1 MKKEAFCAKWLETF
15 GGDISRNDIKKHVA
29 STGNYIWHVFSW
41 ELLGDKRYLSGE
53 AAKRAYD
60 SADKRGAI
68 YIDWF
73 QDDHTKDITRAQNV
87 ADALDA
93 FTEVYVVG
101 KDFKWTYIKTHEGGF
116 GPYFLE
122 RK

>member
-1 MKKEAFCAKWLETF
+1 MNKEAFCAKWLDAF
-15 GGDISRNDIKKHVA
+15 GGNIPKSDLKKYVA
-29 STGNYIWHVFSW
+29 STGGYIWHVFSW
-41 ELLGDKRYLSGE
+41 ELLDNKRYLSGE
-53 AAKRAYD
+53 AAKRAFD
-60 SADKRGAI
+60 RAEKRGAI

-73 QDDHTKDITRAQNV
+73 QDDHTKDITWAQNE

-116 GPYFLE
+116 GPYFLAL
-122 RK
+122 K